1 MSKNF
6 NDYDELLKLFENEP
20 QKKTSK
26 PDDAPNSQQNDEQ
39 QKSSFDLATEER
51 RKKVQNFN
59 LNINN
64 EESKKPHTR
73 GEVYFS
79 NPPQELRTEQNR
91 TPAPERDIYS
101 SRPEREKFV
110 STAQPEQKAETKAAP
125 PPASEKQKKVLEVK
139 ALQQQKK
146 EKRKN
151 SKAVNTLSSLALSL
165 SIIIFFSVVLCVYG
179 IRCINDI
186 LALKT
191 EDKTV
196 EVTISDGM
204 SDGQVI
210 NILKKNDLINNRL
223 FCKLFLKVIHITD
236 DDYTGGK
243 YVTGVYTLSP
253 DMGLEKMLSTIQADF
268 TQSETVTLTFPE
280 GWTVDQIAQ
289 KLESN
294 EVCTAASF
302 ITTLQSV
309 DFSQEYEFL
318 KSIDN
323 KEARFRSL
331 EGYIY
336 PDTYEFYVGETSS
349 SVVRRFLDNF
359 KNRWIESY
367 AEQAK
372 ALGMSV
378 DDIVTLASILQ
389 KEAATNTQMPTI
401 SSVIYNRLSSSNFRW
416 LQCDSTE
423 TYLLET
429 IKPTLT
435 SSSEDSAKYLKF
447 RDSYDTYSTECTGL
461 PLGPICNPGDS
472 AIYAALHPEDT
483 NYFYFRHDDEGKVY
497 YASSFAEHEQNGRKI
512 ANSK

>member
-1 MSKNF
+1 MAQNF
-6 NDYDELLKLFENEP
+6 NDYDDLLKMFEDEP
-20 QKKTSK
+20 QKKPAK
-26 PDDAPNSQQNDEQ
+26 PDDTPKPQTNNDIE
-39 QKSSFDLATEER
+39 KSSIDRANEER
-51 RKKVQNFN
+51 RKRVQNFN

-64 EESKKPHTR
+64 GENKKPHSR

-79 NPPQELRTEQNR
+79 NPPQDIRTENKR
-91 TPAPERDIYS
+91 TSMPEKS
-101 SRPEREKFV
+101 GK
-110 STAQPEQKAETKAAP
+110 TAEITVPVKKAESQAAP

-139 ALQQQKK
+139 AMKQEKK
-146 EKRKN
+146 ENRKN

-165 SIIIFFSVVLCVYG
+165 AIIIFFSVVLCVYG

-223 FCKLFLKVIHITD
+223 FCKMFLKVIHITD
-236 DDYTGGK
+236 DDYNGGN
-243 YVTGVYTLSP
+243 YVSGVYTLSP

-289 KLESN
+289 KLEAN

-309 DFSQEYEFL
+309 DFSEEYDFL
-318 KSIDN
+318 KSVDN
-323 KEARFRSL
+323 KEMRFRAL

-367 AEQAK
+367 QEQANS
-372 ALGMSV
+372 LGMSV

-389 KEAATNTQMPTI
+389 KEAATNSQMSTI
-401 SSVIYNRLSSSNFRW
+401 SSILYNRLSSSNFQW

-435 SSSEDSAKYLKF
+435 SSSEDSDKYLKY
-447 RDSYDTYSTECTGL
+447 RDLYDTYSTECTGL

-483 NYFYFRHDDEGKVY
+483 NYFYFRHDDKGKVY